1 MLTLGLSSFTHDA
14 AAALLEDGVIKAA
27 IEDSKLSR
35 SNTQGL
41 PEMAMRYCLNK
52 RGIGWHDLDVVAVD
66 SRPFKRWI
74 RQSLLLLRNVSSP
87 LASTYYEANQL
98 GTLARQLSDLRQLRH
113 ENGAT
118 SFKLLCLEHHLCH
131 ASAAFFQSPFDRA
144 LVLTLDEGA
153 DGKSVMVAIGE
164 GSQLRVVQGISFPNS
179 LAWVYSQV
187 TELVG
192 FIPHKEEHKTQ
203 WLSMEGEPSFK
214 DIFLEMMCEPGS
226 PLPHVNRRFVDCD
239 ATGRLK
245 LSRHFYRRAGL
256 LEHNSELSDDVRHAL
271 ASSLQQACFET
282 VRNLVEYFRRKHGIQ
297 NVCFGGGLF
306 QNVVLVAALEKE
318 LGIDQVFVPPA
329 PGNAGCAVGAGLL
342 VWHSLMKKARGQEIS
357 HVYWGPAYSR
367 HEIVD
372 VLSNSKARYSYENTE
387 ERRLDAAIQLLQGG
401 KVIGW
406 FQGAAEFGPRALG
419 NRSLLAS
426 PWAPYVK
433 ENLNDYIKH
442 RERFRP
448 FAIAIPEED
457 CARFFECSRLCRFM
471 NSLGTVRSGSDVLPE
486 GFALPGN
493 QVRLHVVE
501 EKANPLF
508 WRLLKRFGSVAPAPM
523 LINTS
528 FNLGGEPLVGKPQDA
543 FRSYFCSG
551 IDALVIEGL
560 LLSKHPVPVLRK
572 PQVAHASS
580 LAQLS
585 QSAGLRR

>member
-1 MLTLGLSSFTHDA
+1 
-14 AAALLEDGVIKAA
+14 
-27 IEDSKLSR
+27 
-35 SNTQGL
+35 
-41 PEMAMRYCLNK
+41 MA
-52 RGIGWHDLDVVAVD
+52 
-66 SRPFKRWI
+66 
-74 RQSLLLLRNVSSP
+74 
-87 LASTYYEANQL
+87 
-98 GTLARQLSDLRQLRH
+98 
-113 ENGAT
+113 
-118 SFKLLCLEHHLCH
+118 
-131 ASAAFFQSPFDRA
+131 
-144 LVLTLDEGA
+144 
-153 DGKSVMVAIGE
+153 
-164 GSQLRVVQGISFPNS
+164 FP
-179 LAWVYSQV
+179 
-187 TELVG
+187 
-192 FIPHKEEHKTQ
+192 H
-203 WLSMEGEPSFK
+203 
-214 DIFLEMMCEPGS
+214 
-226 PLPHVNRRFVDCD
+226 
-239 ATGRLK
+239 
-245 LSRHFYRRAGL
+245 
-256 LEHNSELSDDVRHAL
+256 
-271 ASSLQQACFET
+271 
-282 VRNLVEYFRRKHGIQ
+282 
-297 NVCFGGGLF
+297 
-306 QNVVLVAALEKE
+306 
-318 LGIDQVFVPPA
+318 
-329 PGNAGCAVGAGLL
+329 
-342 VWHSLMKKARGQEIS
+342 
-357 HVYWGPAYSR
+357 SR

-551 IDALVIEGL
+551 IDALMIEGL